1 MYICAKSLQLYLTLY
16 DPMDCNPPGSS
27 VPGTLQARIL
37 EWVAMPSCRD
47 LPNPG
52 TEHASLTS
60 PAVAGRFFATAL
72 PLDHY
77 LVVVFCSSHRKLM
90 HDPNFSSSTQD
101 AVRGRDMWGGVL
113 GSQLYAAFGSGSGT
127 RPLGP
132 FLVFPGSSMDPDASP
147 GCLGV
152 SSWEF
157 WCPQGLHQPR
167 GAATSL
173 PN

>member
-77 LVVVFCSSHRKLM
+77 LGVVFCSSHRKRM
-90 HDPNFSSSTQD
+90 PDPNVSSSTQD
-101 AVRGRDMWGGVL
+101 AVRGRDMWGG
-113 GSQLYAAFGSGSGT
+113 GSWEPALCCFWFWQWDKA
-127 RPLGP
+127 LGP
-132 FLVFPGSSMDPDASP
+132 LPG
-147 GCLGV
+147 L
-152 SSWEF
+152 
-157 WCPQGLHQPR
+157 PR
-167 GAATSL
+167 LLYG
-173 PN
+173 P